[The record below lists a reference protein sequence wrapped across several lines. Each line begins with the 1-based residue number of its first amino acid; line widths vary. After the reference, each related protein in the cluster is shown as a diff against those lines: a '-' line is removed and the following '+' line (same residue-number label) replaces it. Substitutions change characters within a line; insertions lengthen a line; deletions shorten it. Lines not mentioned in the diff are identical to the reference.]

1 MNALTAWTVVMAELI
16 AVGAIVYRFV
26 VFVKHLYENDDVGER
41 METKDIEE
49 ALLMIHWMSQSGD
62 FREYSK
68 SDRLVGTPDGWKP
81 DDINEAAKAA
91 HKYWKK
97 HGRK

>member
-1 MNALTAWTVVMAELI
+1 MEDSIFTKI
-16 AVGAIVYRFV
+16 IKGDIPCY
-26 VFVKHLYENDDVGER
+26 KLYEDDDVGDR
-41 METKDIEE
+41 MKTKDIEE

-62 FREYSK
+62 FGEYSK
-68 SDRLVGTPDGWKP
+68 SDRLVGTPDDWKP